1 MRLNGLARHRGDA
14 SITRLPYSHGYS
26 KFISLR
32 VSLRGRDVGGATSN
46 NFFGLWPVAG
56 RKHDNFYGAPPGNP
70 GKHDLHGRPNCGNR
84 DGENRTLVL
93 VCLLEAVVLT

>member
-1 MRLNGLARHRGDA
+1 MRLPCHHEYPT
-14 SITRLPYSHGYS
+14 SISP
-26 KFISLR
+26 R
-32 VSLRGRDVGGATSN
+32 VSLRDPDAGGATSN
-46 NFFGLWPVAG
+46 NFFDLWLVAG

-70 GKHDLHGRPNCGNR
+70 CKHDPRGRPNYGNR